1 MRKLIWCWLIHCPL
15 ILLFKIEYKRLC
27 VSVKVVF
34 LPDKTIFSAVGTFR
48 ESSGALI
55 TCLFIFVSV
64 SMTYNVTRNISTSS
78 GPKTYTRT
86 KPKEQRTIYDRDSLS
101 ISMNSVHE
109 TCVCLR
115 VYPTVFAYIFN
126 SQSQELK
133 TKRQRSNI
141 GQRNFRVQPEFAHI
155 FKSQALNTYHPKEV
169 VILTNFKLNFD
180 VTLGLYNDLYQ
191 TTLPNYQRNCKTLHT
206 FTLNT
211 LNVCV
216 YIYKMKS
223 INNSIRN
230 TSVSKMARSARRI
243 VGSLTFVHTQKVQ
256 FWACSINVI
265 IQEWQG

>member
-1 MRKLIWCWLIHCPL
+1 MPFHIRFSFHDLQCNSQYIDFFR
-15 ILLFKIEYKRLC
+15 FKNLHSYETK
-27 VSVKVVF
+27 K
-34 LPDKTIFSAVGTFR
+34 
-48 ESSGALI
+48 
-55 TCLFIFVSV
+55 
-64 SMTYNVTRNISTSS
+64 
-78 GPKTYTRT
+78 

-141 GQRNFRVQPEFAHI
+141 GQRNFHVQPEFAPI
-155 FKSQALNTYHPKEV
+155 LKSQALNTYHPKEV

-206 FTLNT
+206 FTLNPP
-211 LNVCV
+211 
-216 YIYKMKS
+216 
-223 INNSIRN
+223 
-230 TSVSKMARSARRI
+230 
-243 VGSLTFVHTQKVQ
+243 
-256 FWACSINVI
+256 
-265 IQEWQG
+265 

>member
-1 MRKLIWCWLIHCPL
+1 MPFHIRFSFHDLQCNSQYIDFFRSKNLHSY
-15 ILLFKIEYKRLC
+15 ETKRATNNIRQRFSLHQHEFRSRNVC
-27 VSVKVVF
+27 VF
-34 LPDKTIFSAVGTFR
+34 AR
-48 ESSGALI
+48 
-55 TCLFIFVSV
+55 VS
-64 SMTYNVTRNISTSS
+64 NRI
-78 GPKTYTRT
+78 
-86 KPKEQRTIYDRDSLS
+86 
-101 ISMNSVHE
+101 
-109 TCVCLR
+109 
-115 VYPTVFAYIFN
+115 FAYIFN

-180 VTLGLYNDLYQ
+180 VTLELYNDLYQ

-256 FWACSINVI
+256 F
-265 IQEWQG
+265 